1 MLTDSP
7 VSQNVDVLIICALY
21 EEFQALISVSSGLE
35 KSWQKDTLSGW
46 TMASAVLKTP
56 HGNLSLK
63 ATWQG
68 FMGREQAIA
77 KTAALIQLY
86 PKIRCIAMCGICAGR
101 RGKIHLGDVIFADRM
116 WSYDAGKVAVEEDKQ
131 VFQGDQ
137 LQFKANEK
145 ILQRMQAL
153 QLPQSD
159 WMNMRPLKSLE
170 CQENWVVYTISK
182 GLSPI
187 KHSNRKDECP
197 NWSDVIRR
205 LLKRDWI
212 NEDLILTKKGEI
224 YAAELSLYNPDH
236 LPISPEF
243 DVKVAPIATGAQ
255 VTEDEGI
262 FQKLAQS
269 MRKVL
274 GVDMEASGLA
284 ALGEALDVPVI
295 VAKGVSDYGDSF
307 KDDNYREFAARASAE
322 CLIKLI
328 LESAD
333 ILLKKGVDQHQPIY
347 SRDQDFSSK
356 GDKTLDLILELAN
369 LFPTTESIRAIWVRA
384 GGRNSEVENNPRSE
398 DLWLLMWQ
406 KANSGARV
414 SPSQLLKAVSV
425 DYPNNSVISSYYDEK
440 ILWEHK

>member
-21 EEFQALISVSSGLE
+21 EEFKALIRVSTGLE
-35 KSWQKDTLSGW
+35 QNWQEETLSGW

-77 KTAALIQLY
+77 KTATLMQFY
-86 PKIRCIAMCGICAGR
+86 PQIRCIAMCGICAGR
-101 RGKIHLGDVIFADRM
+101 RGKTHLGDVIFADRI
-116 WSYDAGKVAVEEDKQ
+116 WSYDSGKLTVEEGKE

-137 LQFKANEK
+137 LQFKVNEK
-145 ILQRMQAL
+145 ILQRMQAF
-153 QLPQSD
+153 QIPQGD
-159 WMNMRPLKSLE
+159 WMNTRPLKSLE

-182 GLSPI
+182 GLSPTDQ
-187 KHSNRKDECP
+187 SNRNDECP
-197 NWSDVIRR
+197 NWSDVISR
-205 LLKRDWI
+205 LLQRKWI
-212 NEDLILTKKGEI
+212 NSDLTLTEKGKN
-224 YAAELSLYNPDH
+224 YVAELSLYNPDH
-236 LPISPEF
+236 LPTSPEF
-243 DVKVAPIATGAQ
+243 DIKIAPIATGAQ
-255 VTEDEGI
+255 VVEDESI

-284 ALGEALDVPVI
+284 ALGEALDIPVI

-328 LESAD
+328 TESAD
-333 ILLKKGVDQHQPIY
+333 ILLKKGMDHNQPTY
-347 SRDQDFSSK
+347 LRVQDLPYK
-356 GDKTLDLILELAN
+356 QDKTLELISELAN
-369 LFPTTESIRAIWVRA
+369 LFPTTESIRAIWVKA

-398 DLWLLMWQ
+398 DLWLTMWQ
-406 KANSGARV
+406 KASYGARV
-414 SPSQLLKAVSV
+414 HPLQLLKTVLME
-425 DYPNNSVISSYYDEK
+425 YPNNPIISSYYDEK
-440 ILWEHK
+440 PQGV